1 MWRRDFF
8 FRWSG
13 KKRGTRKK
21 VRDRVEKSREPPKSP
36 PPPKNRQQQSAPPR
50 NSSSASSA
58 GPLRLFLTVKNVADD
73 RPRKRGSRRRA
84 EKEAG
89 GRSLG
94 VDFQSATPC
103 LRRGRKQR
111 AEGSKE
117 SRLSFVESRFS
128 PTPRRA
134 QAAPLFSFCRR
145 RRGER
150 DALDVPRGKRHAIA
164 VRREAKKG
172 GAGRQKSESLE
183 RMPKK
188 KSSRASEGDVAA
200 ARRRRRVPLS
210 PSSDDGAASRNH

>member
-1 MWRRDFF
+1 MEEGFF
-8 FRWSG
+8 FSLERE
-13 KKRGTRKK
+13 KKR
-21 VRDRVEKSREPPKSP
+21 DEKEGERSSREIKRAAEVPP